1 MILHDNRILTRKRR
15 FVPLQVEAGDE
26 LFPNGIFEF
35 NITKMLAFIHAR
47 PREVPTQSVPLRD
60 IPASALDGS
69 DEATIRSADLAKP
82 VILAEISPGNF
93 NLIDGHHRLA
103 RARRAGCETLLAV
116 RIGPDQHCAFLTSV
130 KAYRAYVAY
139 WNEKV
144 RQCRGRQPIS
154 RSFALSPSERN

>member
-1 MILHDNRILTRKRR
+1 MILHDARILTLKRR
-15 FVPLQVEAGDE
+15 FIPLDVEENDE

-35 NITKMLAFIHAR
+35 NITKMLAFIGAR
-47 PREVPTQSVPLRD
+47 PREFPPESVALRD
-60 IPASALDGS
+60 IPASARNGS
-69 DEATIRSADLAKP
+69 DEAAIRSADLAKP

-103 RARRAGCETLLAV
+103 RARRDGCETLLAV

-144 RQCRGRQPIS
+144 RQCLGRQSIGH
-154 RSFALSPSERN
+154 SFALSPGERN